1 MSLWIPSHQI
11 PGRMTLAITTTL
23 SLVAMM
29 NREIEKMPKTSYL
42 KCMDIWMIISFSY
55 TFLVINH
62 IFFHDSVEFSKFFF
76 INIKVLLEF
85 STVLALTMTVSGV
98 GSTPAIG
105 RKIYDKDSTKIK
117 IEIKKRIANK
127 IERHSRIILPLSYII
142 FILAFFFVVSNSN
155 SSNMLNA
162 EGERET
168 IEELGV
174 E

>member
-1 MSLWIPSHQI
+1 
-11 PGRMTLAITTTL
+11 
-23 SLVAMM
+23 
-29 NREIEKMPKTSYL
+29 
-42 KCMDIWMIISFSY
+42 
-55 TFLVINH
+55 
-62 IFFHDSVEFSKFFF
+62 
-76 INIKVLLEF
+76 
-85 STVLALTMTVSGV
+85 MTVS

-142 FILAFFFVVSNSN
+142 FILAFFFIVSNNN
-155 SSNMLNA
+155 SSMMLIA

-168 IEELGV
+168 VEELGV

>member
-1 MSLWIPSHQI
+1 
-11 PGRMTLAITTTL
+11 
-23 SLVAMM
+23 
-29 NREIEKMPKTSYL
+29 
-42 KCMDIWMIISFSY
+42 
-55 TFLVINH
+55 
-62 IFFHDSVEFSKFFF
+62 
-76 INIKVLLEF
+76 
-85 STVLALTMTVSGV
+85 MTVS

-142 FILAFFFVVSNSN
+142 FILAFFVVSNNN

-162 EGERET
+162 ESERET

>member
-1 MSLWIPSHQI
+1 
-11 PGRMTLAITTTL
+11 MTLAITTTL
-23 SLVAMM
+23 SLVAIM

-55 TFLVINH
+55 TFL
-62 IFFHDSVEFSKFFF
+62 
-76 INIKVLLEF
+76 VLLEF

-155 SSNMLNA
+155 SSN
-162 EGERET
+162 
-168 IEELGV
+168 
-174 E
+174 

>member
-55 TFLVINH
+55 TFLVIKH

-85 STVLALTMTVSGV
+85 STVLALTMTVS

>member
-1 MSLWIPSHQI
+1 
-11 PGRMTLAITTTL
+11 
-23 SLVAMM
+23 
-29 NREIEKMPKTSYL
+29 
-42 KCMDIWMIISFSY
+42 
-55 TFLVINH
+55 
-62 IFFHDSVEFSKFFF
+62 
-76 INIKVLLEF
+76 
-85 STVLALTMTVSGV
+85 MTVSSGA
-98 GSTPAIG
+98 GSSSAIG

-142 FILAFFFVVSNSN
+142 FILAFFFIVSNNN
-155 SSNMLNA
+155 SSMLDS